1 MADIF
6 GYNEQFTVL
15 PGVWFLAGELTVD
28 SDGYTVTSSL
38 PKGIAGLTH
47 NGAGDFTLV
56 LTDAWFDLLQATI
69 NTENSGGEIRLVQ
82 RKSNTIGD
90 TNTAAGSQGVRFLT
104 VTDAG
109 TATDLPSG
117 GKICY
122 LLVLK
127 NSSA

>member
-6 GYNEQFTVL
+6 GYNEQFTLV
-15 PGVWFLAGELTVD
+15 PGVWLLAGELTVA
-28 SDGYTVTSSL
+28 SDGYTVSGSL
-38 PKGIAGLTH
+38 PKGIASLTH
-47 NGAGDFTLV
+47 NATGDFTLV
-56 LTDAWFDLLQATI
+56 LTDAWFDLLHASI
-69 NTENSGGEIRLVQ
+69 NTKNSGGEIRLVQ
-82 RKSNTIGD
+82 PKSDTVGD
-90 TNTAAGSQGVRFLT
+90 TGTAAGSQGIRFLT

-117 GKICY
+117 GKISF

>member
-6 GYNEQFTVL
+6 GYQQQFTAL
-15 PGVWFLAGELTVD
+15 PGVWFLAGEVTVG
-28 SDGYTVTSSL
+28 SDGYTVSGSL
-38 PKGIAGLTH
+38 PVGIAGLTH
-47 NGAGDFTLV
+47 NGTGDYTLV
-56 LTDAWFDLLQATI
+56 LTDAWFDLLQANI
-69 NTENSGGEIRLVQ
+69 NTEDAGGEIRLVQ
-82 RKSNTIGD
+82 RKSNTVGD

-109 TATDLPSG
+109 SATNLPSG
-117 GKICY
+117 GKVCF